1 MRSLATVMTSVMT
14 SLFLA
19 ASLTACSSFSSV
31 LPAKDPNPP
40 KELQAIQATANIQTV
55 WKVSTGSSDKAYVR
69 IYPYVDETA
78 VIVAGGGSASAWDK
92 RKGTAL
98 WKTPISEEITGG
110 VNGGEGLV
118 FVGTSEGSAIA
129 LDRQTGKIRWIEHL
143 NSEVLAVSAASK
155 GRVVFRTGDG
165 QLTGLS
171 TQTGEIIWQQIRPSP
186 ELSLRGAGAPLIVG
200 SAVIAGF
207 DNGTVTAF
215 DLEAGTG
222 LWEAILSVPRGRN
235 DLDKITDVDGRIK
248 QVGSALFAASYNGQ
262 IAGIRLQDGALGWA
276 QPYSSYAG
284 VDADANG
291 LYSTDVEGN
300 VWKIHPQTGAP
311 IWKMDD
317 LQRRTPTAPTLMSDY
332 IVVGDYAG
340 YLHWINTR
348 NGQTVARLQSD
359 TAGYTVPPMS
369 DGRVVYTFGKS
380 GVLAAHALQ

>member
-1 MRSLATVMTSVMT
+1 MRSLATVIT

-19 ASLTACSSFSSV
+19 ASLTACSSFSSM

-40 KELQAIQATANIQTV
+40 KELQAIQIPANVQTL

-78 VIVAGGGSASAWDK
+78 VIVAGGGSTSAWDK
-92 RKGTAL
+92 TKGSLL

-143 NSEVLAVSAASK
+143 NSEVLSVSAASK

-262 IAGIRLQDGALGWA
+262 IAGIRLQDGGLGWA

-300 VWKIHPQTGAP
+300 VWKINPQTGAP

-317 LQRRTPTAPTLMSDY
+317 LQRRIPTAPTLSSDY

-359 TAGYTVPPMS
+359 TAGYTVPPIS